1 MSVSVLVEQQRL
13 LIDSSINRKVFLE
26 GPAGTGKTTAAVA
39 RLLHLLASGVPGDSI
54 LVVVPQRTLA
64 TPYYGALRRASVP
77 AGGQVT
83 VLTVGGLAQ
92 RTVDLFWPLVVED
105 AGFAH
110 PEDGPTFLTLE
121 TAQYYMA
128 RIVRPLLDQGYFES
142 IVIDRNRLYSQIIDN
157 LNKAAVVGFPH
168 TEIGARLKAAWSG
181 EESQRRVYDE
191 AQACASR
198 FRAYCLA
205 HNMLDFSLQIEV
217 FFEHLWAMP
226 LCRNYLLDTYTHL
239 IVDNVEEDTPVAHDL
254 LRDWLP
260 RCTSA
265 LLIYD
270 REAGYRRFLGADPE
284 GGRALKVLCDEAA
297 TFSEPFVASAD
308 VRAFGYALAESLKR
322 PLDARSLPREDRRRP
337 AGDAREALVYEY
349 HRYYPEMLDWVA
361 DEIGSLVHDY
371 GVPPAEIAVLAP
383 YLPDALRFA
392 LSNRLEARDVPTR
405 SHRPS
410 RALKDEPATRCLLTL
425 ASLAHPDWGCCPS
438 PFDVAYALMTAIDDL
453 DLVRAQLLTQIVYRP
468 SDGRPTLTSFDQVV
482 PEMQERLTYVLGERY
497 ERLRGWI
504 EENTPPSVPPARGG
518 DVPEGQGGLVPFDH
532 FLSSLFGEV
541 LSQEGFGFHRDYDA
555 GRVAANLIESVQ
567 KFRWV
572 TQPSRRLGDVDDGDG
587 STATCG
593 RVLLGQEYIEMVQDG
608 VIAAQYLHSWRLQP
622 EDAVLL
628 SPAYTFLMRNRP
640 VDVQFWLDVGGGGWW
655 ERLYQPLTQPYV
667 LSRHWPRD
675 GVWTDQDEVEA
686 RNETLHRLTQGLVR
700 RCRERV
706 YLGLSELGES
716 GREQKGQLLSV
727 IQRVL
732 RRLGPDPN

>member
-1 MSVSVLVEQQRL
+1 MDVLQVPVGQVDHLPNGQIGNL
-13 LIDSSINRKVFLE
+13 SNKVFLE
-26 GPAGTGKTTAAVA
+26 GPAGSGKTTAAVA
-39 RLLHLLASGVPGDSI
+39 RLLHLLESGVSGDAI
-54 LVVVPQRTLA
+54 LVIVPQRTLA
-64 TPYYGALRRASVP
+64 TSYYDALRRASVP

-83 VLTVGGLAQ
+83 ILTVGGLAQ

-105 AGFAH
+105 AGFGH
-110 PEDGPTFLTLE
+110 PDGAPTFLTLE

-128 RIVRPLLDQGYFES
+128 RIVRPLLDRGYFES

-191 AQACASR
+191 AQACATR
-198 FRAYCLA
+198 FREHCLA
-205 HNMLDFSLQIEV
+205 HNLLDFSLQLEV
-217 FFEHLWAMP
+217 FLKHLWTMP
-226 LCRNYLLDTYTHL
+226 LCRNYLMETYTHL
-239 IVDNVEEDTPVAHDL
+239 IVDNIEEDTPVAHDL

-260 RCTSA
+260 QCQSA
-265 LLIYD
+265 LLVYD

-284 GGRALKVLCDEAA
+284 SGRALKELCDEAA
-297 TFSEPFVASAD
+297 TFSEPFVASPD

-322 PLDARSLPREDRRRP
+322 PIDARSLPREDRRRP
-337 AGDAREALVYEY
+337 AGDARAALVYEY

-361 DEIGSLVHDY
+361 DEIKSMVHDY
-371 GVPPAEIAVLAP
+371 GVPPAEIVVLAP
-383 YLPDALRFA
+383 FLPDALRFA

-425 ASLAHPDWGCCPS
+425 AALAHPDWGCCPGT
-438 PFDVAYALMTAIDDL
+438 FDVAYALMTAIDDL

-468 SDGRPTLTSFDQVV
+468 AEGRPTLTSFDQIV

-504 EENTPPSVPPARGG
+504 EDCVAADSPLPSGGEGPGVRG
-518 DVPEGQGGLVPFDH
+518 DLPFDH

-572 TQPSRRLGDVDDGDG
+572 MRRDDDKP
-587 STATCG
+587 
-593 RVLLGQEYIEMVQDG
+593 LGQEYIEMVQDG
-608 VIAAQYLHSWRLQP
+608 VIAAQYLHNWRLQP

-640 VDVQFWLDVGGGGWW
+640 VDVQFWLDVGGSGWW

-667 LSRHWPRD
+667 LSRHWPHD
-675 GVWTDQDEVEA
+675 GIWTDSDEVEA
-686 RNETLHRLTQGLVR
+686 RNETLHRLTQGLIR

-732 RRLGPDPN
+732 RRLS

>member
-1 MSVSVLVEQQRL
+1 MTDVQRL
-13 LIDSSINRKVFLE
+13 STNQQAVKDASAEANLFLE

-39 RLLHLLASGVPGDSI
+39 RLLHLLESGVSGDSI

-64 TPYYGALRRASVP
+64 TPYYDALRRASVP

-83 VLTVGGLAQ
+83 ILTVGGLAQ

-105 AGFAH
+105 AGFGH
-110 PEDGPTFLTLE
+110 PEDAPTFLTLE

-157 LNKAAVVGFPH
+157 LNKAAVVGFPY

-191 AQACASR
+191 AQTCATR
-198 FRAYCLA
+198 FREYCLA
-205 HNMLDFSLQIEV
+205 HNLLDFSLQLEV
-217 FFEHLWAMP
+217 FLKHLWAMG
-226 LCRNYLLDTYTHL
+226 LCRNYLVDTYTHL

-265 LLIYD
+265 LLVYD

-284 GGRALKVLCDEAA
+284 GGRALKDLCDESA

-322 PLDARSLPREDRRRP
+322 PLDARSIPREDRRRP

-361 DEIGSLVHDY
+361 DEVRSLVHDY
-371 GVPPAEIAVLAP
+371 GVPPAEIVVLAP

-392 LSNRLEARDVPTR
+392 LSNRLEAREVPTR

-468 SDGRPTLTSFDQVV
+468 SEGRPTLTSFDQIV
-482 PEMQERLTYVLGERY
+482 PEMQRRLTFVLGERY

-504 EENTPPSVPPARGG
+504 EENARPGRSFV
-518 DVPEGQGGLVPFDH
+518 DLPGLDPPFDH

-572 TQPSRRLGDVDDGDG
+572 MQRDDEKP
-587 STATCG
+587 
-593 RVLLGQEYIEMVQDG
+593 LGQEYIEMVQDG

-640 VDVQFWLDVGGGGWW
+640 VDVQFWLDVGGSGWW

-667 LSRHWPRD
+667 LSRHWPHD
-675 GVWTDQDEVEA
+675 GIWTDQNEVEA
-686 RNETLHRLTQGLVR
+686 RNETLHRLTQGLIR
-700 RCRERV
+700 RCRQRV

-732 RRLGPDPN
+732 RHLRSSE